1 MSASNALENMI
12 LKAVLQ
18 GTDLPFRAAATQ
30 YLAAFTADPT
40 ETQSL
45 ANECNYTGYA
55 RVALTKATAWTDGGS
70 TFSNADIV
78 QLGLCTAGANTI
90 THVAIVDT
98 ASGAISM
105 MWSGILAAVGGLD
118 VSNGIRPTFDPGTMT
133 FSAD

>member
-45 ANECNYTGYA
+45 AAECNYTGYA

-90 THVAIVDT
+90 THVAIVDS
-98 ASGAISM
+98 ASGAITM
-105 MWSGILAAVGGLD
+105 MWSGSLASSLA